1 MKTNVSEINGEARD
15 DLVKVIL
22 RVAEKFDP
30 RTATSAICTALIHI
44 REKYAKETPQKFER
58 LLIKGLRNIDP
69 SHASDE
75 PVTAAD
81 LMERWEWN
89 LDVCREDWHTSRAL
103 LPDPLPRK
111 VKDLRD
117 ATDAFFNSP
126 WAPRAFC
133 EGWTAAQLFGVIFEP
148 TLLNIANHEND
159 GLVTSICLGE
169 FDKIVS
175 LNSRGAFVHK
185 GQEAL
190 FFSRRDAASSYTV
203 VWWHEPK
210 LVRVGEAK
218 KAADRSNK
226 LLDDLI
232 ALRLLMGDAV
242 LELPLEEQAR
252 VAAEWVKFWEDFIP
266 KMHAPKP
273 GEPRH

>member
-1 MKTNVSEINGEARD
+1 MKSYVSEINGEAM

-30 RTATSAICTALIHI
+30 RTATCAICTALILI

-58 LLIKGLRNIDP
+58 QLIKGLRNIDP

-89 LDVCREDWHTSRAL
+89 LDVCREDWRTSRAL

-111 VKDLRD
+111 VKDLAD
-117 ATDAFFNSP
+117 ATDAFFNGP
-126 WAPRAFC
+126 WAPRAFR
-133 EGWTAAQLFGVIFEP
+133 EGWTAAQLFGVIFVP

-159 GLVTSICLGE
+159 GLVTSIGLGE

-185 GQEAL
+185 DQEAL
-190 FFSRRDAASSYTV
+190 FFSRRDAASSSTV

-210 LVRVGEAK
+210 LVRVEEANK
-218 KAADRSNK
+218 DADRSNK

-232 ALRLLMGDAV
+232 ALRLLMGEAV

-252 VAAEWVKFWEDFIP
+252 VAADWVKFWEEFIP

-273 GEPRH
+273 GEARH